1 MKFRTLFVLGIV
13 SLALMA
19 CGGKKDVKEKK
30 PNGLLAGAELLH
42 QDKAVYGL
50 ACEGCTDSV
59 VVLLPPDG
67 SDPVT
72 YNIIEATRN
81 HQIYGKVKIGD
92 WITVVLDEQNKKVAK
107 SVVDLDELRGIWC
120 YVVMPQMRDYNK
132 MSKHLQ
138 QTMMRNMPD
147 SVKATYLI
155 PREYGFWLRR
165 NWVAQSIG
173 YVGEKSSLEDESP
186 VVYPQLGYFTG
197 WRMWNGKLVVARLAH
212 SFGTNPGKNGEQV
225 ICDTCNIDYLQNDS
239 LVLSSDGI
247 SRGYYRK
254 NNINDVNK
262 KAIAIAAMLKRKAL
276 KKATE

>member
-1 MKFRTLFVLGIV
+1 MKIRTLFVLGIV
-13 SLALMA
+13 SLALVA
-19 CGGKKDVKEKK
+19 CGGKKDNREEK

-42 QDKAVYGL
+42 RDKAVYGL

-72 YNIIEATRN
+72 YNIINAHRN
-81 HQIYGKVKIGD
+81 NQIYGKVKIGD
-92 WITVVLDEQNKKVAK
+92 WITVVLDDNNKKVAT
-107 SVVDLDELRGIWC
+107 SVVDLDDLRGIWC
-120 YVVMPQMRDYNK
+120 YVVMPQMRDYDK

-138 QTMMRNMPD
+138 QTMMRDMPD

-165 NWVAQSIG
+165 NWVAQSVG

-197 WRMWNGKLVVARLAH
+197 WRMWNGKLVVARLAYPY
-212 SFGTNPGKNGEQV
+212 GTVNEKKGDSL
-225 ICDTCNIDYLQNDS
+225 IYDTCNIDYLKDDS

-254 NNINDVNK
+254 KNINDVNK

-276 KKATE
+276 KQATQ